1 MKKKSFLKK
10 IWQFL
15 VDNYFLAIFFAAIA
29 FVGFVSIYK
38 IFFVKPTYVYVK
50 VKVGQGLW
58 WASTQKP
65 SIWFIE
71 GLKQAQNEAEKEL
84 TGQPAAKILSIR
96 YYPSYIANQ
105 YDVYVTMRLK
115 VTRLGKTG
123 KYNFKRSAIGVAAP
137 VDFEFPS
144 AQFSGTITQISE
156 KPIEDKLTEK
166 TVILTK
172 RAADP
177 WEYDSIKVDDFYFDG
192 QEKTFVIIDKTAK
205 ETQTLTSDL
214 FGNYPDISPETKKYI
229 FLKAKIKVKKEGN
242 NFLYGEEQLVSL
254 GKTLN
259 IATNSLLL
267 ENYKV
272 ASID

>member
-1 MKKKSFLKK
+1 MKKKSFFKK

-29 FVGFVSIYK
+29 FVGVISIYK
-38 IFFVKPTYVYVK
+38 LFFVKPTYVYVK

-58 WASTQKP
+58 WASTQRP

-71 GLKQAQNEAEKEL
+71 GLKQAQKEAEKEL

-115 VTRLGKTG
+115 VTRLGKNG

-156 KPIEDKLTEK
+156 KPIEDKLIEK
-166 TVILTK
+166 KILLSK
-172 RAADP
+172 KWAYP
-177 WEYDSIKVDDFYFDG
+177 SEYEQIKIGDYYFDG
-192 QEKTFVIIDKTAK
+192 KEKVFEIINKNAIDSQEVYNLSGIY
-205 ETQTLTSDL
+205 
-214 FGNYPDISPETKKYI
+214 YPVDSERKKNIYI
-229 FLKAKIKVKKEGN
+229 EAKIKVKKDYEKLL
-242 NFLYGEEQLVSL
+242 FGEEQIVAV
-254 GKTLN
+254 GKTIN
-259 IATNSLLL
+259 IATDNFQFQDYIVTKM
-267 ENYKV
+267 E
-272 ASID
+272 